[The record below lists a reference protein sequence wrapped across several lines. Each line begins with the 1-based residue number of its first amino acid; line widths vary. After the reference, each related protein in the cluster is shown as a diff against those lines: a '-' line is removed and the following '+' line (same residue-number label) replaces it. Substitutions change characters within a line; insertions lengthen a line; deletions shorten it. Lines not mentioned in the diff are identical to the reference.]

1 MGGSARRAP
10 RTEGVMAGMRGA
22 GEATVRFPSRAK
34 VVSLDILVADDSVV
48 TQDLLNVLLTQ
59 RGHRVDI
66 VDDGD
71 KALKALRDHHYAIV
85 LMDFRLPKMDGLRV
99 VSTFKSTGG
108 DVKDTRFIGITSDV
122 EGFMSHPGSW
132 HTFDL
137 VIAKPIDLAHL
148 CGVVENFERYMSWR
162 SQAAGQT
169 DSEPTP
175 VVLPAEESRAARAG
189 SRAMERRSPEKRM
202 NIARGTTQIT
212 LGNGQ
217 VFDCKVINL
226 SLTGAALQ
234 LDVQPAIGE
243 RVRVGRTEG
252 RVVRHT
258 KDGIAVEF
266 ARAAR

>member
-1 MGGSARRAP
+1 
-10 RTEGVMAGMRGA
+10 MAGISGIEQA
-22 GEATVRFPSRAK
+22 AVRLPSREDIAP
-34 VVSLDILVADDSVV
+34 LNILVADDSVV
-48 TQDLLNVLLTQ
+48 TQELLNFLLTQ
-59 RGHRVDI
+59 RGHLVDI
-66 VDDGD
+66 VDDGE
-71 KALKALRDHHYAIV
+71 KALKALRDKHYAIV

-108 DVKDTRFIGITSDV
+108 DARNTRFIGITSDV
-122 EGFMSHPGSW
+122 EGFMSRPDSW

-162 SQAAGQT
+162 SQTAERAGH
-169 DSEPTP
+169 EPTP
-175 VVLPAEESRAARAG
+175 VVLPDEDSRAARIPAIDR
-189 SRAMERRSPEKRM
+189 RAPNKRV

-217 VFDCKVINL
+217 VFDCKVTNL
-226 SLTGAALQ
+226 SLSGAALQ

-258 KDGIAVEF
+258 TDGIAVEF
-266 ARAAR
+266 ARVAR

>member
-1 MGGSARRAP
+1 
-10 RTEGVMAGMRGA
+10 MAGMSGIEETA
-22 GEATVRFPSRAK
+22 VRLPSRENIAP
-34 VVSLDILVADDSVV
+34 LNILVADDSVV
-48 TQDLLNVLLTQ
+48 TQELLNFLLTQ

-66 VDDGD
+66 VDDGE
-71 KALKALRDHHYAIV
+71 KALEALRDKHYAIV

-99 VSTFKSTGG
+99 VWTFKSTGG
-108 DVKDTRFIGITSDV
+108 DANNTRFIGITSDV
-122 EGFMSHPGSW
+122 EGFMSRPDSW

-162 SQAAGQT
+162 DQTAGRAER
-169 DSEPTP
+169 EPTP
-175 VVLPAEESRAARAG
+175 VVLADEEDRATG
-189 SRAMERRSPEKRM
+189 IPGKDRRSPNKRVS
-202 NIARGTTQIT
+202 IARGTTQIT

-217 VFDCKVINL
+217 IFDCKVINL
-226 SLTGAALQ
+226 SLSGAALQ

-258 KDGIAVEF
+258 TDGIAVEF
-266 ARAAR
+266 ARSAR

>member
-1 MGGSARRAP
+1 
-10 RTEGVMAGMRGA
+10 MAGISGIEEMA
-22 GEATVRFPSRAK
+22 VRPPSREHIAP
-34 VVSLDILVADDSVV
+34 LNILVADDSVV
-48 TQDLLNVLLTQ
+48 TQELLNILLMQ

-66 VDDGD
+66 VDDGE
-71 KALKALRDHHYAIV
+71 KALKALRDKHYAIV

-108 DVKDTRFIGITSDV
+108 NAQGTRFIGITSDV
-122 EGFMSHPGSW
+122 EGFMSRPDTW

-162 SQAAGQT
+162 SQAAGPAGG
-169 DSEPTP
+169 EPTP
-175 VVLPAEESRAARAG
+175 VVLADAESRAVHRPAKDRRA
-189 SRAMERRSPEKRM
+189 PNKRM

-217 VFDCKVINL
+217 IFDCKVINL
-226 SLTGAALQ
+226 SLSRAALQ

-258 KDGIAVEF
+258 EDGIAVEF
-266 ARAAR
+266 ARTAR